1 MFGVVAG
8 GQAPRGLEDRLLE
21 LKAPAPAE
29 LAQPSGV
36 RSASRAQWVER
47 VMQPEGRSSFVF
59 SQHVFPVG
67 FMK

>member
-1 MFGVVAG
+1 MGAG
-8 GQAPRGLEDRLLE
+8 ELEEGHRLE

-29 LAQPSGV
+29 LAQPPGV

-47 VMQPEGRSSFVF
+47 VMQPEGCSSFVL